1 MPRKT
6 PDQALADVDKVA
18 LLKVKIAKIEA
29 EKDEA
34 VNKVLATYSEP
45 ISDLKTDLKRL
56 SSRLRS
62 WLITN
67 SKLLWPLSPTYTGNT
82 WTTQAELRWQKTP
95 NSIVP
100 LDKDRPDS
108 YRVDLAL
115 KKGYEDAVRTV
126 QTPNKDHLET
136 LTDDELKELGWKRH
150 CSTSLKVKPITKK

>member
-6 PDQALADVDKVA
+6 PDQALDDVDKVA

-62 WLITN
+62 WLITQLQIALAFVAN
-67 SKLLWPLSPTYTGNT
+67 PHRKH
-82 WTTQAELRWQKTP
+82 
-95 NSIVP
+95 
-100 LDKDRPDS
+100 LDDDGRITVAKNAKC
-108 YRVDLAL
+108 YLAN
-115 KKGYEDAVRTV
+115 R
-126 QTPNKDHLET
+126 
-136 LTDDELKELGWKRH
+136 
-150 CSTSLKVKPITKK
+150 